1 MAIAEPYSGTE
12 TVTTDEWDL
21 PTDTTTLG
29 SITTDGVYQPQL
41 ELNNLAKGD
50 IFEFKVYEKVTSGS
64 TQRVIYTA
72 RFANA
77 QAEPVWVGPSL
88 ILIHGWTMSLTKISG
103 TDRAISWSIRSV

>member
-29 SITTDGVYQPQL
+29 AITTDGVYQPQL

-50 IFEFKVYEKVTSGS
+50 LSGS
-64 TQRVIYTA
+64 TQRVVYRA

-77 QAEPVWVGPSL
+77 QSDPVWVGPSL
-88 ILIHGWTMSLTKISG
+88 ILIHGWTMSLVKISG